1 MSEQTASAGAAASP
15 VLQGVAAMRA
25 STLSE
30 PVREVH
36 RAVLRHFVATGTAPG
51 VDDLKPVAVRAAVDL
66 DQAMHELRDADLV
79 HLDLT
84 GQVQVAYPFSGVPTP
99 HTVRLA
105 SGVELYSMCAI
116 DAVGIPLMLGEDG
129 AVRSSDPAS
138 GQVIEVERRDGTWRW
153 TPEDAVVLVA
163 WKDGCSS
170 KAEGLCPS
178 VVFHTDRA
186 GAEKQLAETPGLRGA
201 VIGHDDAVMLS
212 DRSFG
217 SMLS

>member
-1 MSEQTASAGAAASP
+1 MSEQAASPEPQASP
-15 VLQGVAAMRA
+15 VLQGVAASRA
-25 STLSE
+25 STLDD

-36 RAVLRHFVATGTAPG
+36 LAVLRHFVATGTAPD
-51 VDDLKPVAVRAAVDL
+51 VDDLKPAASSAGVDAQEAL
-66 DQAMHELRDADLV
+66 AALRESDLV
-79 HLDLT
+79 HVDET
-84 GQVQVAYPFSGVPTP
+84 GRVRVAYPFSGVPTP

-105 SGVELYSMCAI
+105 SGVEVYSMCAI

-129 AVRSSDPAS
+129 LVRSSDPDS
-138 GQVIEVERRDGTWRW
+138 GQVIEVERRDGAWRW

-178 VVFHTDRA
+178 VVFHADRA
-186 GAEKQLAETPGLRGA
+186 AAEKHLAGTPGLKGA
-201 VIGHDDAVMLS
+201 VVGRDDAVKLS

-217 SMLS
+217 SMFS